1 MNPKLCNL
9 QYIIYLCI
17 FKNSNMLNSKH
28 IFERNSK
35 NIQDII
41 LDVLLF
47 RNIFLCKYIPLA
59 IIFYNK
65 ESIIL
70 FPTIS

>member
-1 MNPKLCNL
+1 
-9 QYIIYLCI
+9 
-17 FKNSNMLNSKH
+17 MLNSKH